1 MKKVLAVLISVSLF
15 SIAPVNAASMKSSK
29 ALVELPYTKSDQVS
43 DVVLTPVSV
52 ILIGTTESPNST
64 WISGSLSGSSDAFVA
79 SYSSIGAPLWNLR
92 LGQASSEIATSAAID
107 TDGSIWV
114 VGASSGS
121 VVSSSTPTPS
131 KILNPDNVI
140 LDQSTT
146 TSTPMNRVRV
156 WQISNTGILLNAFEF
171 VSENVINP
179 KKILITGSNLSIVG
193 TIYGK
198 AVTQGF
204 YLSVTKNG
212 VFSPLVKIGSKSTQL
227 NDSVANADGTLTVVG
242 TSGDLLLKS
251 KSLSKSDAI
260 TLKLSILG
268 EVQQVARATLKN
280 TTRVWDSIDDGLL
293 QAGAVRY
300 SNKTEAAITKF
311 SALGKPTW
319 NFRYSAKST
328 ALAADGKNAWVTFV
342 SSGAITGVPS
352 WKPKNP
358 TPVLLGLGKKGE
370 VVAPFTLTAPAVAI
384 EANNEIGTVVITDSG
399 VSFGLVV
406 VN

>member
-121 VVSSSTPTPS
+121 VVSSSTPTPP

-156 WQISNTGILLNAFEF
+156 WQISNTGILLNTFEF
-171 VSENVINP
+171 VFENVINP

-212 VFSPLVKIGSKSTQL
+212 VF
-227 NDSVANADGTLTVVG
+227 
-242 TSGDLLLKS
+242 
-251 KSLSKSDAI
+251 
-260 TLKLSILG
+260 
-268 EVQQVARATLKN
+268 
-280 TTRVWDSIDDGLL
+280 
-293 QAGAVRY
+293 
-300 SNKTEAAITKF
+300 
-311 SALGKPTW
+311 
-319 NFRYSAKST
+319 
-328 ALAADGKNAWVTFV
+328 
-342 SSGAITGVPS
+342 
-352 WKPKNP
+352 
-358 TPVLLGLGKKGE
+358 
-370 VVAPFTLTAPAVAI
+370 
-384 EANNEIGTVVITDSG
+384 
-399 VSFGLVV
+399 
-406 VN
+406 

>member
-1 MKKVLAVLISVSLF
+1 
-15 SIAPVNAASMKSSK
+15 MKSSK

-92 LGQASSEIATSAAID
+92 LGQASSEIATSAVID

-121 VVSSSTPTPS
+121 VVSSSTPTPP

-146 TSTPMNRVRV
+146 TSTPMNRIRV
-156 WQISNTGILLNAFEF
+156 WQISNTGMLLNSFEF
-171 VSENVINP
+171 VSENVVNP
-179 KKILITGSNLSIVG
+179 RKILITGSNLSIVG
-193 TIYGK
+193 TTYGK
-198 AVTQGF
+198 AVSQGF
-204 YLSVTKNG
+204 YLPVTKNG
-212 VFSPLVKIGSKSTQL
+212 TFSPLVKIGSKSTQL
-227 NDSVANADGTLTVVG
+227 NDAIANADGTLTVVG

-260 TLKLSILG
+260 TLRITSLG

-280 TTRVWDSIDDGLL
+280 TTRTWDSIDDGLL

>member
-1 MKKVLAVLISVSLF
+1 MKKVLAVLISVSFF

-29 ALVELPYTKSDQVS
+29 ALVELPYTKSDQIS
-43 DVVLTPVSV
+43 DVVLTPVSA

-92 LGQASSEIATSAAID
+92 LGQASSEIATSAVID
-107 TDGSIWV
+107 VDGSIWV

-146 TSTPMNRVRV
+146 TSTPMNRIRV
-156 WQISNTGILLNAFEF
+156 WQISNTGILLNTFEF
-171 VSENVINP
+171 VSENVANP

-198 AVTQGF
+198 AVSQGF
-204 YLSVTKNG
+204 YLPVTKNG
-212 VFSPLVKIGSKSTQL
+212 AFSPLVKIGSKSTQL
-227 NDSVANADGTLTVVG
+227 NDAIANADGTLTVVG

-260 TLKLSILG
+260 TLRITSLG

-280 TTRVWDSIDDGLL
+280 TTRAWDSIDDGLL

-370 VVAPFTLTAPAVAI
+370 VVAPYTLTAPAVAI

>member
-1 MKKVLAVLISVSLF
+1 
-15 SIAPVNAASMKSSK
+15 MKSSK

-121 VVSSSTPTPS
+121 VVSSSIPTPP

-156 WQISNTGILLNAFEF
+156 WQISNTGILLNTFEF
-171 VSENVINP
+171 VFENVINP

-212 VFSPLVKIGSKSTQL
+212 VFLPLVKIGSKSTQL

-280 TTRVWDSIDDGLL
+280 TIRVWDSIDDGLL

>member
-1 MKKVLAVLISVSLF
+1 
-15 SIAPVNAASMKSSK
+15 
-29 ALVELPYTKSDQVS
+29 
-43 DVVLTPVSV
+43 
-52 ILIGTTESPNST
+52 LIGTTESPNST

-107 TDGSIWV
+107 ADGSIWV

-146 TSTPMNRVRV
+146 TSTPMNRIRV
-156 WQISNTGILLNAFEF
+156 WQISNTGILLNTFEF
-171 VSENVINP
+171 VSENVVNP
-179 KKILITGSNLSIVG
+179 RKILITGSNLSIVG

-227 NDSVANADGTLTVVG
+227 NDSVANADGTMTVVG

>member
-1 MKKVLAVLISVSLF
+1 
-15 SIAPVNAASMKSSK
+15 
-29 ALVELPYTKSDQVS
+29 LVELPYTKSDQVS

-121 VVSSSTPTPS
+121 VVSSSTPTPP

-156 WQISNTGILLNAFEF
+156 WQISNTGILLNTFEF
-171 VSENVINP
+171 VFENVINP

-212 VFSPLVKIGSKSTQL
+212 VFSPLVKIGSK
-227 NDSVANADGTLTVVG
+227 ADGTLTVVG

-280 TTRVWDSIDDGLL
+280 TIRVWDSIDDGLL

>member
-1 MKKVLAVLISVSLF
+1 
-15 SIAPVNAASMKSSK
+15 
-29 ALVELPYTKSDQVS
+29 
-43 DVVLTPVSV
+43 
-52 ILIGTTESPNST
+52 
-64 WISGSLSGSSDAFVA
+64 
-79 SYSSIGAPLWNLR
+79 
-92 LGQASSEIATSAAID
+92 
-107 TDGSIWV
+107 
-114 VGASSGS
+114 
-121 VVSSSTPTPS
+121 
-131 KILNPDNVI
+131 
-140 LDQSTT
+140 
-146 TSTPMNRVRV
+146 MNRVRV
-156 WQISNTGILLNAFEF
+156 WQISNTGILLNTFEF
-171 VSENVINP
+171 VFENVINP

-227 NDSVANADGTLTVVG
+227 NDSVANTDGTLTVVG

-280 TTRVWDSIDDGLL
+280 TIRVWDSIDDGLL